1 MPLTRRLPK
10 RGFVNIFAKEYAI
23 VNVGDLER
31 LPEGTLVSAESL
43 KELGMIKKIGD
54 GLKILGR
61 GEITKKLT
69 VSAEKVSAAAKDKI
83 EAAGGSVEVKA

>member
-69 VSAEKVSAAAKDKI
+69 VSAEKVSAAAKEKI
-83 EAAGGSVEVKA
+83 EAAGWER

>member
-1 MPLTRRLPK
+1 
-10 RGFVNIFAKEYAI
+10 
-23 VNVGDLER
+23 
-31 LPEGTLVSAESL
+31 
-43 KELGMIKKIGD
+43 MIKKIGD

-69 VSAEKVSAAAKDKI
+69 VSAEKVSAAAKEKI